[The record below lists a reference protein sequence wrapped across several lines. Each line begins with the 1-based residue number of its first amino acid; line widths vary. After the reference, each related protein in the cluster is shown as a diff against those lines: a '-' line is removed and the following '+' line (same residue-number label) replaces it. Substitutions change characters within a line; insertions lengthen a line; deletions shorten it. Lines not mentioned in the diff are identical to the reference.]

1 MLARSLSAQQTQ
13 VLFLPEQMVS
23 YQAFECDENG
33 NGISLI
39 EKSKFWSTIRMVLT
53 MAHYLNELDGCV
65 KQKTIRVK
73 GDPND
78 TRPLKTIEKVVDATH
93 RKVRGQIRYD
103 ATGPSTL
110 IDSLHRANT
119 KVEWEGFDQGG
130 MPDIR
135 VDMEEERKSTTPVNS
150 EMLELSR
157 RMQMQD
163 FFIAPS
169 FVDESVQPEFAA
181 TLARENDLTARTIS
195 KFIKTLGECNKDFI
209 CKYTQFDENLI
220 QKCFK
225 VIEIKGTKKD
235 GVETID
241 GVTLI
246 DKKIEIIQSTLNK
259 MTVSTPVPDQN
270 RLDASKESL
279 DNVTSVLE
287 TVFDYALPD
296 NLSDLREVGEYF
308 PLIKANIKADAIKKY
323 LQTQPGIPSWL
334 SRNYRNLWF
343 RGNSF

>member
-1 MLARSLSAQQTQ
+1 
-13 VLFLPEQMVS
+13 
-23 YQAFECDENG
+23 
-33 NGISLI
+33 
-39 EKSKFWSTIRMVLT
+39 
-53 MAHYLNELDGCV
+53 
-65 KQKTIRVK
+65 
-73 GDPND
+73 
-78 TRPLKTIEKVVDATH
+78 
-93 RKVRGQIRYD
+93 
-103 ATGPSTL
+103 
-110 IDSLHRANT
+110 
-119 KVEWEGFDQGG
+119 
-130 MPDIR
+130 
-135 VDMEEERKSTTPVNS
+135 
-150 EMLELSR
+150 MLELSR

-279 DNVTSVLE
+279 DNVTDVLE
-287 TVFDYALPD
+287 TVIDYVLPD

-308 PLIKANIKADAIKKY
+308 PLIKSNIKADAIKKY
-323 LQTQPGIPSWL
+323 LQTQPGIPFL
-334 SRNYRNLWF
+334 VIQNYRNLWL
-343 RGNSF
+343 RGNYF